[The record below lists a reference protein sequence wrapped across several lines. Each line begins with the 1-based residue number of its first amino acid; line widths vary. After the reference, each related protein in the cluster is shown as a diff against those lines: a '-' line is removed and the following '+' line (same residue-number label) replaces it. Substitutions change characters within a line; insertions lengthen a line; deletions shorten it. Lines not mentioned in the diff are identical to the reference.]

1 MKLRITQDKQNFYY
15 VEEDIG
21 VKRLFRAYVPDWQT
35 CRRFFPVSVQ
45 TINSYASILH
55 YEVEKNNNAFITK
68 EEAIAYAKCIW
79 YALSPEN
86 KARIEAE
93 TKKANERV
101 VIAVLEFYFD
111 PETGNLEAREI

>member
-1 MKLRITQDKQNFYY
+1 MKLRITQNKQNFYY

-21 VKRLFRAYVPDWQT
+21 VKRLFRAYVPDWQI
-35 CRRFFPVSVQ
+35 CRRLFPPTVESL
-45 TINSYASILH
+45 NNYASILH
-55 YEVEKNNNAFITK
+55 YEVERNNNAFITK

-79 YALSPEN
+79 YVLSDEG
-86 KARIEAE
+86 KARFEAE

-111 PETGNLEAREI
+111 GRRATGKEKR